1 MTARRRLQ
9 CCVEGC
15 SNPRQKR
22 HAVCDDCF
30 SALLRKGRGL
40 LMAITAAHKACDPRT
55 RNIHGQTAG
64 KLLGKSGAGVVAAV
78 TASWSERAD
87 LK

>member
-1 MTARRRLQ
+1 MTARRRFQ

-15 SNPRQKR
+15 SNSRLRR
-22 HAVCDDCF
+22 HAVCNACF
-30 SALLRKGRGL
+30 KALLRVGRDVL
-40 LMAITAAHKACDPRT
+40 TAMTDAHKACDPRS

-78 TASWSERAD
+78 TAPWAERAD